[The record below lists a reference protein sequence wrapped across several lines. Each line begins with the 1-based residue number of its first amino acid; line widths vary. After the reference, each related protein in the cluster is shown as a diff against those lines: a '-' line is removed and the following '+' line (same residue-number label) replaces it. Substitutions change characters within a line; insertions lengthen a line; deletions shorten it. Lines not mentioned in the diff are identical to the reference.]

1 MFAGTIH
8 RRPVD
13 DEGWALRRES
23 YADGCTLGVYDPD
36 PAGRLVG
43 TVSSFPSQT
52 LVPGGAVLRVA
63 GIYRLGV
70 GTAER
75 VGPLGSAAPELE
87 CDVGAL
93 ATAYLGDRAPSTLA
107 AAGWWIVR
115 NPDAL
120 PRADALF
127 ATDVVPWCGT
137 DF

>member
-23 YADGCTLGVYDPD
+23 YADGRTLGVYDPD

-75 VGPLGSAAPELE
+75 VGPLGSAAP
-87 CDVGAL
+87 
-93 ATAYLGDRAPSTLA
+93 STLA